1 MPSFHLRPTA
11 LCAAVCLALTVEP
24 ALAQPAAAPAAFAA
38 IHDYQL
44 PAAPLGQTLRSI
56 ARQSGR
62 TIVADPALV
71 DGKTALAISGRY
83 TAEAAAQRAL
93 IGSGLE
99 LSITA
104 SGALTVRVA
113 VKTDGA
119 TVLSALRVGATV
131 GEPTAWSPVY
141 GVVAKRSAAGT
152 KTDMPLI
159 EMPQSVSVVT
169 REQIEAQNADSLDQ
183 SFDYTPGIF
192 SLGGGSNRRGST
204 GFTVRGFNVTGSAP
218 LYVNGSKFP
227 INSLSGAA
235 EPFNYE
241 RIELVKGPASILYG
255 QAAPGGII
263 NLVTKR
269 PTPEPL
275 RELGVEIGSFDWKQ
289 MTADFGGPIDGDGH
303 WGYRV
308 TGLVRDADTMID
320 NIPDDRV
327 AISPTVV
334 WRPSDST
341 TLTLLASYYENE
353 TVYDYGKPFQ
363 GTALPNPN
371 GKIKPDRFVG
381 EPHFNRFDTTG
392 YTVGYLFEHAFTE
405 QLQFRQNVLY
415 FDYDSD
421 YRDISTGA
429 LSADGRRVSR
439 SAYTRDDEDYGYSI
453 DNQLQYKLQTGRLA
467 QTFLVGVDY
476 SWREFDR
483 LQRNGTVGSLDL
495 YAPVYG
501 SAVVIN
507 PTPSS
512 HSVTESIQTGI
523 YVQDHIKFDE
533 HWVLLLGGRWDD
545 AENEAKNQLNGSKT
559 KTDADAFTG
568 RVGLMYLSDS
578 GFAPYI
584 SYSESFQPA
593 SGTDYFGK
601 TFDPTT
607 GEQYEAG
614 IKYEPNNVNASVTL
628 SVYELTQQN
637 VTTPDVEHR
646 DCVRYPTTCGNFS
659 EQTGEVRSRGVEL
672 EARASLADNLNLIG
686 AYTKTDTEITESNGP
701 DLGRKLWSAPED
713 TASLWVDYTLA
724 GGPADGL
731 GLAAGVRYVGHS
743 YNIDNSIKVDDYTL
757 LDLAVRYQLE
767 QWRFALN
774 VKNALDK
781 EYIASCTF
789 ACFYGDERT
798 VNLSAKYSW

>member
-1 MPSFHLRPTA
+1 MSSFHLRPTA

-24 ALAQPAAAPAAFAA
+24 ALAQPATAPAAATAA
-38 IHDYQL
+38 VHDFQL

-71 DGKTALAISGRY
+71 DGKTAPAISGRY

-93 IGSGLE
+93 VGSGLE

-113 VKTDGA
+113 VKADGA

-131 GEPTAWSPVY
+131 GEPTAWSPAY

-152 KTDMPLI
+152 KTDVPLI
-159 EMPQSVSVVT
+159 ETPQSVSVVT
-169 REQIEAQNADSLDQ
+169 REQIEAQGADSLDQ
-183 SFDYTPGIF
+183 AFDYTPGIF
-192 SLGGGSNRRGST
+192 SLGGGANRRGST

-241 RIELVKGPASILYG
+241 RVELVKGPASILYG

-269 PTPEPL
+269 PTAEPL
-275 RELGVEIGSFDWKQ
+275 RELGVELGSYDRQ
-289 MTADFGGPIDGDGH
+289 QVTADFGGPIDSDGE

-308 TGLVRDADTMID
+308 TGLYRDSDSMVD
-320 NIPDDRV
+320 YIPDDRV

-341 TLTLLASYYENE
+341 TLTLLTSYYDNE

-363 GTALPNPN
+363 GSALPNPN
-371 GKIKPDRFVG
+371 GKIKPERFVG
-381 EPHFNRFDTTG
+381 EPGFNRFDTTG

-415 FDYDSD
+415 FDYDSE
-421 YRDISTGA
+421 YRDISTLR
-429 LSADGRRVSR
+429 LSAGSNSRRIDR
-439 SAYTRDDEDYGYSI
+439 SAYTREDDDYGYSI
-453 DNQLQYKLQTGRLA
+453 DNQLQYKLQTGRIE
-467 QTFLVGVDY
+467 QTFLLGVDY
-476 SWREFDR
+476 SWREFER
-483 LQRNGTVGSLDL
+483 LQHSGTVGSLDV

-501 SAVVIN
+501 SPVTIN
-507 PTPSS
+507 PVPAS
-512 HSVTESIQTGI
+512 HNVTESTQTGV
-523 YVQDHIKFDE
+523 YVQDHIKFDQ
-533 HWVLLLGGRWDD
+533 HWVLLLGGRWDQAD
-545 AENEAKNQLNGSKT
+545 NESKNRVNGGKT
-559 KTDADAFTG
+559 DTDADAFTG
-568 RVGLMYLSDS
+568 RVGMLYLFDS

-593 SGTDYFGK
+593 SGTDFFGN

-614 IKYEPNNVNASVTL
+614 VKYEPKNVNASVTL

-637 VTTPDVEHR
+637 VSTADPDH
-646 DCVRYPTTCGNFS
+646 PGFS
-659 EQTGEVRSRGVEL
+659 IQTGEVRSRGVEL
-672 EARASLADNLNLIG
+672 EARASLADNLDLIG
-686 AYTKTDTEITESNGP
+686 SYAKTDTEITESNGP
-701 DLGRKLWSAPED
+701 DLGRKLVSAPED
-713 TASLWVDYTLA
+713 MASLWVDYTLS

-743 YNIDNSIKVDDYTL
+743 YNNDNSIKVDDYTL
-757 LDLAVRYQLE
+757 LDLAIRYQLQ